1 MSLKKVLKTRA
12 LPIGIDLGTA
22 VVKMAQMRKAN
33 GQLELLAAARADVP
47 PDCQDNVGKRRD
59 FLADRLRNI
68 LKEHGFKGR
77 RCVLSIPAADTFVKH
92 IRTAKMPPDELD
104 KVLRL
109 ELEGKLPFN
118 HNDAIIRHIV
128 VGQVQGENEG
138 QQEVII
144 IAISRKSAEAYL
156 KMAHSGRLEVAA
168 LNVESCAILEC
179 FARLF
184 QRDDDARRATLFL
197 DLGQT
202 YTQVVI
208 AHGTK
213 LVFARNLLFGADCID
228 KAVSE
233 AMGMSMGE
241 TRILRR
247 KVSDLTNE
255 SAADADRL
263 YGAMSELLK
272 SVVDEITKCLR
283 YYESVFPSDPVE
295 RAIFLG
301 GQARDRRLCQG
312 IARQLNLPSQV
323 GDPLAKIKRAEG
335 ASIVNE
341 DGLDLLQ
348 AQPEWA
354 VAVGLSL
361 GAKNETQAA

>member
-1 MSLKKVLKTRA
+1 MPLKVLKTRA
-12 LPIGIDLGTA
+12 MPIGIDLGTA
-22 VVKMAQMRKAN
+22 VVKMAQMRNAD

-47 PDCQDNVGKRRD
+47 PDCRTDVGKRRD

-77 RCVLSIPAADTFVKH
+77 RCILSIPAADTFVKH

-104 KVLRL
+104 KALRW

-118 HNDAIIRHIV
+118 HNDAIVRHMV
-128 VGQVQGENEG
+128 VGQVQGENDG
-138 QQEVII
+138 QQEVIV
-144 IAISRKSAEAYL
+144 IAISRQSAEAYL
-156 KMAHSGRLEVAA
+156 EMAHSGRLEVAA

-184 QRDDDARRATLFL
+184 RRADDVHKATLFL

-208 AHGTK
+208 AHGAK
-213 LVFARNLLFGADCID
+213 LVFARNLLFGADLID
-228 KAVSE
+228 KVVSKVL
-233 AMGMSMGE
+233 GMSVE
-241 TRILRR
+241 EARSLRR
-247 KVSDLTNE
+247 KVSDLTDE
-255 SAADADRL
+255 AATDADRL
-263 YGAMSELLK
+263 YEAVSEPLK

-283 YYESVFPSDPVE
+283 YYESVFPSNPVE

-312 IARQLNLPSQV
+312 IARKLNLPSQV

-335 ASIVNE
+335 ARIATE
-341 DGLDLLQ
+341 DGLDLRQ